1 MNFIKKHKNLVI
13 EIIIFCLV
21 LLVAFLS
28 RRLLSNTENS
38 AIYGDR
44 LKEVKVEV
52 NEKSIKS
59 KIEESLKDQIDSAS
73 VRKQGRIIEITLI
86 VKKDINQDTA
96 KEAGNKVLES
106 IGEKQIKTYDIQ
118 IFINKDSED
127 ATFPIIGYKNH
138 AGESISWT
146 RNR

>member
-13 EIIIFCLV
+13 AIIIFFLV

-44 LKEVKVEV
+44 LKEV

-59 KIEESLKDQIDSAS
+59 KIEESLKDQIDSAT
-73 VRKQGRIIEITLI
+73 VRKQGRIIEITLT

>member
-13 EIIIFCLV
+13 AIIIFFLV

-59 KIEESLKDQIDSAS
+59 KIEESLKDQIDSAT
-73 VRKQGRIIEITLI
+73 VRKQGRIIEITRILCRR
-86 VKKDINQDTA
+86 
-96 KEAGNKVLES
+96 
-106 IGEKQIKTYDIQ
+106 
-118 IFINKDSED
+118 
-127 ATFPIIGYKNH
+127 
-138 AGESISWT
+138 W
-146 RNR
+146 